1 MTKDFAMVAYSK
13 NRASGQAGA
22 SFSAPMFGASASA
35 QLTWHAECSPHAKH
49 GPQECRPSSRT
60 DPLPAPKRK
69 KKKQKAVPPLQ
80 SEAAEDLTAEY
91 NQCVFIRYYTME
103 FKLRLFPKVIRAG
116 AGPHDLGSG
125 ENRGSTFPELTVRS
139 DAEPMSGDEDS
150 VRLFACY
157 SVSALTVALRVKN
170 MTVGIPSRTTCSR

>member
-35 QLTWHAECSPHAKH
+35 QLTWHAECSPHVKH
-49 GPQECRPSSRT
+49 GPQDRSPPSGIS
-60 DPLPAPKRK
+60 LLSVFKRK
-69 KKKQKAVPPLQ
+69 KKKGKAVPSSQ
-80 SEAAEDLTAEY
+80 SGAEETPTAEY
-91 NQCVFIRYYTME
+91 NQCVFIRYYTMQ

-125 ENRGSTFPELTVRS
+125 ENRGNTFPELAVRS

-150 VRLFACY
+150 VRFFPCLF
-157 SVSALTVALRVKN
+157 VSALTVALRVKN
-170 MTVGIPSRTTCSR
+170 MTVGAPSRTTCSR